1 MDAGLGTLIGWTLV
15 VGWAMAFVIRPW
27 KASPARRPL
36 PVALGIGAAVWGL
49 GSSWVTW
56 RGLYDQG
63 SWTAVSVTTGLAPL
77 KTLLLALL
85 AYAAGRLFLSA
96 RAGSGPAIQRWGGAS
111 ALGLL
116 TLVLIGDDIRAH
128 HVNALAQHARDETLP
143 PAEVQAIAAR
153 VADGSAV
160 ADEQGAFLG
169 NALCPPDLLAQFAS
183 DPDVRWRRAVA
194 RNSALPADLA
204 EKLAGDSDEE
214 VRFMLAF
221 NRELPPAVLS
231 KLARD
236 SSASVRE
243 MVAWTK
249 ALPEADFARLVS
261 DPSAN
266 VRSTVAIQKRLSPAA
281 REKLLAD
288 PEQRVR
294 DAAARWQ

>member
-27 KASPARRPL
+27 KASPARHPL
-36 PVALGIGAAVWGL
+36 PVAFGIGAAVWGL

-85 AYAAGRLFLSA
+85 AYAAGRMILSA
-96 RAGSGPAIQRWGGAS
+96 RAASGPTIQRWSGAA

-116 TLVLIGDDIRAH
+116 TVALIGADIRAH
-128 HVNALAQHARDETLP
+128 YVNALAQQARDETLP
-143 PAEVQAIAAR
+143 AAEVQAIAAR

-183 DPDVRWRRAVA
+183 APDVRWRRAVA
-194 RNSALPADLA
+194 RNSALPAELA
-204 EKLAGDSDEE
+204 EKLADDSDEE

-221 NRELPPAVLS
+221 NRKLAPAVLS
-231 KLARD
+231 KLAQD
-236 SSASVRE
+236 SSAHVRG
-243 MVAWTK
+243 MVAWTE
-249 ALPEADFARLVS
+249 ALPEADFARLVE
-261 DPSAN
+261 DPIAS
-266 VRSTVAIQKRLSPAA
+266 VRATVAIQKRLTAPA

-294 DAAARWQ
+294 DAAARGQ